1 MLAFV
6 VLAAPMTIT
15 GVVADARSHWTADG
29 SRIVTDATVSTP
41 SGDVV
46 VSQLGG
52 SVDGVTMRTFPTLSR
67 PLERGMYVELVAHDD
82 RDLAQQTH
90 VIVDDVHV
98 VADSGAFVRTG
109 PTKAGHYLRWES
121 GCIFVT
127 PDSAGTAAVP
137 FATTQQTIAA
147 SIATWNNDV

>member
-67 PLERGMYVELVAHDD
+67 PLERGMYVELVAHDH
-82 RDLAQQTH
+82 RDLAQQPH
-90 VIVDDVHV
+90 VIVDDLHA
-98 VADSGAFVRTG
+98 VAD
-109 PTKAGHYLRWES
+109 
-121 GCIFVT
+121 
-127 PDSAGTAAVP
+127 TAP
-137 FATTQQTIAA
+137 FLPPHPP
-147 SIATWNNDV
+147 